1 MEILGQLIEGYLV
14 LVERNII
21 HLDLKPENIL
31 RIEKTW
37 KIADL
42 DWRGNYRKEKPRFLT
57 EEPMPKCPRKN
68 FRVVGIQGVRIYGHL
83 A

>member
-37 KIADL
+37 KIAD
-42 DWRGNYRKEKPRFLT
+42 
-57 EEPMPKCPRKN
+57 
-68 FRVVGIQGVRIYGHL
+68 
-83 A
+83 